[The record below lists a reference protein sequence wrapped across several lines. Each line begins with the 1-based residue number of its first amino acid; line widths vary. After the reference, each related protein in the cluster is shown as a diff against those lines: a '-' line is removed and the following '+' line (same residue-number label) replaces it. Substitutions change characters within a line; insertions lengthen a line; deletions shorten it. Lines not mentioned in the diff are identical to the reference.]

1 MRLRQEKLKSRYL
14 VGLLIQSRKSREHS
28 MKKVI
33 VSLVLGLGI
42 VANVNAAGDAE
53 AGKSKAA
60 LCAAC
65 HGATGH
71 SAVDMYPNLA
81 GQHADY
87 IAKQLKAFKSGD
99 RKDPVMAPMAAGLSD
114 QDMADLGAFFAAQPS
129 TPGGAADSAETA
141 TDTAATRQ
149 AAPAVAAIIGDAAAG
164 KALYENGDESRS
176 IGACIGC
183 HGDKGN
189 SEVLIYPNLSK
200 QHPEYIE
207 KQLKHFK
214 DGDRKNAA
222 MNNFSAPLTEQEIAD
237 LGAYFKNPE
246 VKAAAVAPT
255 ASVALVKRPKGKV
268 SVMGDA
274 AKGKA
279 LAATCAACHGND
291 GNALVPMYPKIAGQH
306 EAYLVKQLV
315 EFKSGTRADPVMAG
329 MVAALSE
336 EDMKNLA
343 AYFATQKTSKSATPA
358 EVNKAGHKLYFGGDA
373 SRGITACAACHSPAG
388 DGMASARFPSLA
400 NQNVDYIKSTLAKFR
415 SGDRANDMNNMMRNI
430 AVKLS
435 DQDIS
440 DLADFISTLDK

>member
-1 MRLRQEKLKSRYL
+1 
-14 VGLLIQSRKSREHS
+14 

-42 VANVNAAGDAE
+42 VANVNAAGDAQ

-60 LCAAC
+60 VCAAC

-71 SAVDMYPNLA
+71 SAIEMYPNLA

-87 IAKQLKAFKSGD
+87 IVKQLKAFKSGV
-99 RKDPVMAPMAAGLSD
+99 RKDPVMAPMAAGLTE
-114 QDMADLGAFFAAQPS
+114 QDMADLGAFFAAQPR
-129 TPGGAADSAETA
+129 TVGGVAA
-141 TDTAATRQ
+141 TDIATDATQVQ
-149 AAPAVAAIIGDAAAG
+149 AAPVVPAIVGDAAAG
-164 KALYENGDESRS
+164 RALYENGDESRS
-176 IGACIGC
+176 VAACIGC

-189 SEVLIYPNLSK
+189 SEVLIYPNLAK

-214 DGDRKNAA
+214 EGDRKNAA

-246 VKAAAVAPT
+246 VKAAVAQGS
-255 ASVALVKRPKGKV
+255 SVAMVKRPKGKV
-268 SVMGDA
+268 TVMGDA

-279 LAATCAACHGND
+279 LSVTCAACHGND
-291 GNALVPMYPKIAGQH
+291 GNALVGMYPKIAGQH

-343 AYFATQKTSKSATPA
+343 AYFATQKTSKSPTPA
-358 EVNKAGHKLYFGGDA
+358 SVNTAGHKLYFGGDA
-373 SRGITACAACHSPAG
+373 SRGITACAACHSPSG